1 MEETK
6 TGLEQAFDR
15 LDELLLKL
23 EDKNTSLEES
33 FELYQEGMKL
43 AKECGLRISRVEEK
57 VMIMNE
63 EGGLDEF

>member
-15 LDELLLKL
+15 LDEVLLKL

-33 FELYQEGMKL
+33 FQLYQEGMKL

>member
-6 TGLEQAFDR
+6 TSLEQVFDR

-33 FELYQEGMKL
+33 FEIYQEGMKL
-43 AKECGLRISRVEEK
+43 AKECGQRISRVEEK